1 MKKNLIVLI
10 VLLLPV
16 LTIAQKKKIKLK
28 FSGFVKS
35 DIFWNSRQSVA
46 VREGHFY
53 LYPKNEL
60 LDKNGDDVNAKSD
73 FNILSIQT
81 RLKLAITGP
90 DAFGAKTSALIEGA
104 FFGATDPD
112 INGFRLRHAYA
123 KLKWTNTEL
132 LVGQTWHP
140 LFITSCYP
148 GTVSFNTGAPFQ
160 PFTRNPQIRLTQ
172 KFDKFKIQLSAVSQ
186 RDFQSTGPIGKSSSY
201 LRNNVIPEMNLTLQY
216 QEKYENGNEF
226 LSGISGGYKSLVP
239 RIETDSLYK
248 TDEKASG
255 FSSMAFLKYKF
266 SDLTIKLEGFYG
278 QETYNLTML
287 GGYVVKEIT
296 DPLKDFVEY
305 TPINIVSFWTDIHTN
320 GKKIQGG
327 IFAGYTKNLGADKDV
342 TGPYYAR
349 GYDDPKTNTNIAYV
363 YRVSPRIIFNSG
375 KMRFA
380 GEVEMTTAGYGTT
393 DSKGEVKDVKDVTN
407 VRLLLGVYYFF

>member
-1 MKKNLIVLI
+1 MKKNLLILI

-35 DIFWNSRQSVA
+35 DVFWNSRQSVA

-60 LDKNGDDVNAKSD
+60 KDLDGKDINAKSD

-90 DAFGAKTSALIEGA
+90 NAFGAKTSALIEGA
-104 FFGATDPD
+104 FFGTTNPD
-112 INGFRLRHAYA
+112 INGFRLRHAFA
-123 KLKWTNTEL
+123 KLNWTNTEL

-160 PFTRNPQIRLTQ
+160 PFTRNPQIRVTQ
-172 KFDKFKIQLSAVSQ
+172 KFDNFKIQLSAVSQ
-186 RDFQSTGPIGKSSSY
+186 RDFQSTGPIGKSSTY
-201 LRNNVIPEMNLTLQY
+201 LRNNVLPEMNLTLQY
-216 QEKYENGNEF
+216 QKKYESKNEF
-226 LSGISGGYKSLVP
+226 LAGISGGYKSLVP

-248 TDEKASG
+248 TDEKVGG
-255 FSSMAFLKYKF
+255 FTTMAFLKYKSTDMTF
-266 SDLTIKLEGFYG
+266 KFEAFYG
-278 QETYNLTML
+278 QETYNMTML
-287 GGYVVKEIT
+287 GGYVVKEVT
-296 DPLKDFVEY
+296 DPLRNFVEY
-305 TPINIVSFWTDIHTN
+305 TPINVMSFWTDMHTN

-327 IFAGYTKNLGADKDV
+327 FFAGYTKNLGAGEDV
-342 TGPYYAR
+342 SGPYYSR
-349 GYDDPKTNTNIAYV
+349 GSDIAYV

-380 GEVEMTTAGYGTT
+380 GEVEMTTAGYGTKN
-393 DSKGEVKDVKDVTN
+393 SKGEVDDPKDVTN
-407 VRLLLGVYYFF
+407 FRLLLGVYYFF

>member
-1 MKKNLIVLI
+1 MKKNLIILI
-10 VLLLPV
+10 ALLLPV
-16 LTIAQKKKIKLK
+16 LSIAQDKKIKLK

-35 DIFWNSRQSVA
+35 DIFWDSRQSVA

-60 LDKNGDDVNAKSD
+60 KDASGKDINAKSD

-90 DAFGAKTSALIEGA
+90 DAFGAKTSALVEGA

-123 KLKWTNTEL
+123 KLNWTNTEL

-140 LFITSCYP
+140 LFVTSCFP
-148 GTVSFNTGAPFQ
+148 GTISFNTGAPFQ

-172 KFDKFKIQLSAVSQ
+172 KFDNFKIKLSAISQ
-186 RDFQSTGPIGKSSSY
+186 RDFQSTGPDGKSSSY
-201 LRNNVIPEMNLTLQY
+201 LKNNVIPEMNLTLEY
-216 QEKYENGNEF
+216 QKNYENGDIF
-226 LSGISGGYKSLVP
+226 LAGLSGGYKSLVP
-239 RIETDSLYK
+239 RLKTNNNFK
-248 TDEKASG
+248 TDEKVGG
-255 FSSMAFLKYKF
+255 FTGMAFLKYKY
-266 SDLTIKLEGFYG
+266 SDLTFKLEGFYG

-287 GGYVVKEIT
+287 GGYVVEKVT
-296 DPLKDFVEY
+296 DIVRDYVEY
-305 TPINIVSFWTDIHTN
+305 TPINVVSFWTDIHTN

-327 IFAGYTKNLGADKDV
+327 IFAGYTKNMGADKDV
-342 TGPYYAR
+342 IGPYYSR
-349 GYDDPKTNTNIAYV
+349 GSNIDYV

-380 GEVEMTTAGYGTT
+380 GELEMTTAGYGTINP
-393 DSKGEVKDVKDVTN
+393 KGEVKNVKDVTN
-407 VRLLLGVYYFF
+407 IRVLLGVYYFF